1 MAGRGLDF
9 EHRFNTSRWAEDLLL
24 KSLNDAPGF
33 LAVRFGI
40 SQIRTAKDVTYD
52 KTAWKEPDLLVFTT
66 ASLTKSERLSLAGR
80 DLSVENRE
88 SFKRGGELHFA
99 VAKAAAA
106 IEVEFSPYQAS
117 EMKGRAWTPKTEDQW
132 KRRPLIH
139 AKPPVA
145 PNIWVKEE
153 DLSRLIGWE
162 SELRVPIIV
171 AHLFDQEGFAVRLGA
186 VNAFND
192 RFETPDTD
200 PLRLQMTSGIFKMEQ
215 SYDRQDAQGA
225 REKKTVFVVTPAV
238 ATKIGEVKDVKVEA
252 QIGLSAS
259 KKYVAHVL
267 FTGGRI
273 TFSPDFLSM
282 LTSARQ

>member
-24 KSLNDAPGF
+24 KSLNDTPGF
-33 LAVRFGI
+33 LVVRFGI

-66 ASLTKSERLSLAGR
+66 DSLTKSEHQSLAGR
-80 DLSVENRE
+80 DLSAESREN
-88 SFKRGGELHFA
+88 FKRGGELHFA

-106 IEVEFSPYQAS
+106 IEVEFSPYRAS
-117 EMKGRAWTPKTEDQW
+117 EMKGRTWTPKTEDQW

-153 DLSRLIGWE
+153 DLGRLIGWE
-162 SELRVPIIV
+162 SEFRIPIIV
-171 AHLFDQEGFAVRLGA
+171 AHIFDQEGFAVRLRA
-186 VNAFND
+186 VSAFND
-192 RFETPDTD
+192 RFETPGADL
-200 PLRLQMTSGIFKMEQ
+200 LRLQMTSGIFKMEQ

-238 ATKIGEVKDVKVEA
+238 ATKIGDVNDVKVAA

-259 KKYVAHVL
+259 KKYVAHTL
-267 FTGGRI
+267 FNGGRI
-273 TFSPDFLSM
+273 AFSPEFLSM
-282 LTSARQ
+282 LATARR